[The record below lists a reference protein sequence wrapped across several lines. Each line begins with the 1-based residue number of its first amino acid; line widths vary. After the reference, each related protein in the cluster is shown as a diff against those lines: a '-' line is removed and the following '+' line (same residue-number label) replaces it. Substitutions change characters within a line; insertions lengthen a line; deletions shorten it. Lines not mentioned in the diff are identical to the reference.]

1 MYVACPLETPPPAR
15 VQQSALCLVSSPP
28 SASGGMLAAPLWT
41 AAAFVAQP
49 RHQPVPALRHRVAR
63 PVAVSVDDAMPII
76 AFGVGSLAAAAW
88 ALNGRPTGLTSPT
101 PGAPAPTAPLSVP
114 EPELL
119 TPEGQRLCQMLASRP
134 AEFSDSWSALLRSMG
149 DTSNAPGSS
158 LQARVAEVQRR
169 EDSRRV
175 LVDALGLAVA
185 HTFAEER
192 LVLLPSAAAI
202 SPGASLP
209 PEAATLVRVSQQFPG
224 QSAKQVRAFVTEA
237 APSNDEATSGRVDRL
252 QVWTLTLTWTLD
264 PNMSLT
270 CALTCHLDR
279 LQAAQLYMGHIQFG
293 YFIAQI
299 FRGQAGL
306 SDETVVS
313 AQEAQQIKGRIEQA
327 AQMMRS
333 EVAWAAA
340 SRRAASLFGLPAP
353 ESSTSLGVEDLRLFS
368 KGVQVVTPSQQAE
381 FFSSPADESGR
392 DEEVAAATFAAPLPS
407 ASFIPFN
414 AAGLQ
419 CALAEGC
426 LFGWQLWGAETAASQ
441 ALGDATARALMLPPE
456 RVPPS

>member
-1 MYVACPLETPPPAR
+1 
-15 VQQSALCLVSSPP
+15 
-28 SASGGMLAAPLWT
+28 MLAACPLWT

-49 RHQPVPALRHRVAR
+49 RHHQLLPALRHRVAG
-63 PVAVSVDDAMPII
+63 PVAISVDDAMPII
-76 AFGVGSLAAAAW
+76 AFGVGSFSLAAAAAW
-88 ALNGRPTGLTSPT
+88 ALNGRPAGLDSPA
-101 PGAPAPTAPLSVP
+101 PGAPAPGAPLPVP

-119 TPEGQRLCQMLASRP
+119 TPEGQRLCRLLADRP
-134 AEFSDSWSALLRSMG
+134 AEFSDSWSAQLSSLG
-149 DTSNAPGSS
+149 TADDASNTPGSS

-169 EDSRRV
+169 EESRRV

-192 LVLLPSAAAI
+192 LVLLSSAAAI

-224 QSAKQVRAFVTEA
+224 QSAKQVQAFVTEA
-237 APSNDEATSGRVDRL
+237 APSNDAATSGRVDRL
-252 QVWTLTLTWTLD
+252 Q
-264 PNMSLT
+264 
-270 CALTCHLDR
+270 
-279 LQAAQLYMGHIQFG
+279 AAQLYLGHVQFG

-306 SDETVVS
+306 SDESVIS
-313 AQEAQQIKGRIEQA
+313 AQEAQEIKGRIEQA

-340 SRRAASLFGLPAP
+340 SRRAGGLFGLPGH

-368 KGVQVVTPSQQAE
+368 KGVQVVAASQQAE
-381 FFSSPADESGR
+381 FFSSPSDEAGR
-392 DEEVAAATFAAPLPS
+392 NEEAAATIAAPLPS
-407 ASFIPFN
+407 ASFVPFN

-419 CALAEGC
+419 CALAEAC
-426 LFGWQLWGAETAASQ
+426 LFGWHLWGAEAAASY
-441 ALGDATARALMLPPE
+441 ALGDATARALMIPPE
-456 RVPPS
+456 RGAPS

>member
-49 RHQPVPALRHRVAR
+49 RHHQPVPALRHRVAR

-119 TPEGQRLCQMLASRP
+119 TPEGQRLCRMLAARP

-149 DTSNAPGSS
+149 DTSNTPGSS

-185 HTFAEER
+185 HTFSEEG
-192 LVLLPSAAAI
+192 LELLPSAADI

-209 PEAATLVRVSQQFPG
+209 PEAATLVRVYQQFPG

-237 APSNDEATSGRVDRL
+237 APSNDEATSGRV
-252 QVWTLTLTWTLD
+252 
-264 PNMSLT
+264 
-270 CALTCHLDR
+270 DR

-381 FFSSPADESGR
+381 FFSSPADETGR

-441 ALGDATARALMLPPE
+441 ALGDTTASALMLPPE
-456 RVPPS
+456 RGPPS

>member
-1 MYVACPLETPPPAR
+1 MFAAC
-15 VQQSALCLVSSPP
+15 
-28 SASGGMLAAPLWT
+28 PLWT

-49 RHQPVPALRHRVAR
+49 RHHQLLPALRHRVAR
-63 PVAVSVDDAMPII
+63 PVAISVDDAMPII
-76 AFGVGSLAAAAW
+76 AFGVGSFSLAAAAW
-88 ALNGRPTGLTSPT
+88 ALKGRPTGLASPT
-101 PGAPAPTAPLSVP
+101 PGAPAPTAPLPVAL
-114 EPELL
+114 PELL
-119 TPEGQRLCQMLASRP
+119 SPEGQWLCRLLADRP
-134 AEFSDSWSALLRSMG
+134 AEFSDSWSAHLSSLSTAV
-149 DTSNAPGSS
+149 DASNTPGSS
-158 LQARVAEVQRR
+158 LQARVAEVQLR

-224 QSAKQVRAFVTEA
+224 QSAKQVQAFVSEA
-237 APSNDEATSGRVDRL
+237 APSNDAATCGRV
-252 QVWTLTLTWTLD
+252 
-264 PNMSLT
+264 
-270 CALTCHLDR
+270 DR
-279 LQAAQLYMGHIQFG
+279 LQAAQLYLGHVQFG

-306 SDETVVS
+306 SDESVVS

-333 EVAWAAA
+333 EVAWATA
-340 SRRAASLFGLPAP
+340 SRRAASLFGLPGH

-368 KGVQVVTPSQQAE
+368 KGVQVVAPSQQAE
-381 FFSSPADESGR
+381 FFSSPSDEAGR
-392 DEEVAAATFAAPLPS
+392 NEEVAATIAAPLPS
-407 ASFIPFN
+407 ASFVPFN

-419 CALAEGC
+419 CALAEAC
-426 LFGWQLWGAETAASQ
+426 LFGWQLWGAEAAASR
-441 ALGDATARALMLPPE
+441 ALGDAAARALMIPPE
-456 RVPPS
+456 RGPPS

>member
-1 MYVACPLETPPPAR
+1 MEAHVRVAPAER
-15 VQQSALCLVSSPP
+15 VVSY
-28 SASGGMLAAPLWT
+28 GGMLAAPLWT

-49 RHQPVPALRHRVAR
+49 RHHQPVPALRHRVAR

-209 PEAATLVRVSQQFPG
+209 PEALCPLTRSPMVDPV
-224 QSAKQVRAFVTEA
+224 VT
-237 APSNDEATSGRVDRL
+237 DDGRVEVPRM
-252 QVWTLTLTWTLD
+252 WH
-264 PNMSLT
+264 
-270 CALTCHLDR
+270 C
-279 LQAAQLYMGHIQFG
+279 
-293 YFIAQI
+293 
-299 FRGQAGL
+299 
-306 SDETVVS
+306 ET
-313 AQEAQQIKGRIEQA
+313 K
-327 AQMMRS
+327 
-333 EVAWAAA
+333 
-340 SRRAASLFGLPAP
+340 L
-353 ESSTSLGVEDLRLFS
+353 
-368 KGVQVVTPSQQAE
+368 
-381 FFSSPADESGR
+381 
-392 DEEVAAATFAAPLPS
+392 
-407 ASFIPFN
+407 
-414 AAGLQ
+414 
-419 CALAEGC
+419 
-426 LFGWQLWGAETAASQ
+426 
-441 ALGDATARALMLPPE
+441 
-456 RVPPS
+456 